1 MKKTVLLR
9 ILYILGS
16 LYRSNAKTQMDLIY
30 FNYLPHLLHG
40 CSRTLHF
47 ALLKLGLPKLLL
59 FLSSNR
65 KQRRK
70 CCSSRNFI
78 NSNIIDSN
86 QGKTRKQEEKGSF
99 WTKGKDTRRTSVGKQ
114 LKYKQLADPHFRI
127 SACRHSHR
135 AEFYFRNFSR
145 RIQRCCGD

>member
-1 MKKTVLLR
+1 MGR
-9 ILYILGS
+9 

-30 FNYLPHLLHG
+30 FNYLPYLLHG
-40 CSRTLHF
+40 FSRTLHF
-47 ALLKLGLPKLLL
+47 SLLKLDLPKLLL
-59 FLSSNR
+59 FLSSNT

-70 CCSSRNFI
+70 YCSNRNFI
-78 NSNIIDSN
+78 NSNNIDSN

-99 WTKGKDTRRTSVGKQ
+99 WTKVEDTRGGKQ
-114 LKYKQLADPHFRI
+114 LKCKPLADPHFWI
-127 SACRHSHR
+127 PACRHSHR